1 MSKIPRKELDRIL
14 KKQAPGY
21 RVAQG
26 RPAAIDSPRRRAPA
40 QAGTPDL
47 AELKKRYGNKSVGA
61 MDAARK
67 TPKPK
72 AVRPE
77 DDDEVVL
84 LEPSNSRDSLS
95 RASRPKAVIVSGKD
109 KRIIG
114 RQG

>member
-1 MSKIPRKELDRIL
+1 MAKIPRAELDKIV

-21 RVAQG
+21 VVARG
-26 RPAAIDSPRRRAPA
+26 RPAATDGPRQRAPA

-47 AELKKRYGNKSVGA
+47 AQLKKRYGKTGVGA

-67 TPKPK
+67 QPRAK
-72 AVRPE
+72 AVRPQ
-77 DDDEVVL
+77 DDDEVVM

-109 KRIIG
+109 KKIIG

>member
-1 MSKIPRKELDRIL
+1 MAKIPRKELEKIV

-26 RPAAIDSPRRRAPA
+26 RPAEADATRRRAPA

-47 AELKKRYGNKSVGA
+47 AKLQKRYGKTGVGA

-67 TPKPK
+67 PPK
-72 AVRPE
+72 AKPVKPE
-77 DDDEVVL
+77 DDDEVVM
-84 LEPSNSRDSLS
+84 LEPSKSRDSLS

-109 KRIIG
+109 KKIIG